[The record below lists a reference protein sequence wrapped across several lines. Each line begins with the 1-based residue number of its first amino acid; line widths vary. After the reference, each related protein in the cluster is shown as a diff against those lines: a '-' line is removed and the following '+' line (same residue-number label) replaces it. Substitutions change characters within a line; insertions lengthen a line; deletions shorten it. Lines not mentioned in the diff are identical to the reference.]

1 MNAEKLEQKLI
12 GVLDMQEVKAVAH
25 RFARGLDRCDRQII
39 ESCFHKDGMDDHGF
53 FKGSATEFCDW
64 VMKELE
70 KFTIS
75 QHLITTQNAE
85 INGNSAM
92 CESYFYA
99 YHLMSTP
106 NGDKDVIA
114 AGRYLDTME
123 KRDGEWKITLRQ
135 ATFDWNKITDA
146 APLPAPENDPRTVG
160 TNSKEDASYAAF
172 ANIRK

>member
-1 MNAEKLEQKLI
+1 
-12 GVLDMQEVKAVAH
+12 
-25 RFARGLDRCDRQII
+25 
-39 ESCFHKDGMDDHGF
+39 
-53 FKGSATEFCDW
+53 
-64 VMKELE
+64 MKELE

-75 QHLITTQNAE
+75 QHLISTQNAE

-135 ATFDWNKITDA
+135 AIFDWNKITDA

>member
-123 KRDGEWKITLRQ
+123 KRDCEWKITLRQ

>member
-53 FKGSATEFCDW
+53 FKGSAAEFCDW

-123 KRDGEWKITLRQ
+123 KRDCEWKITLRQ

>member
-64 VMKELE
+64 VMIELE

>member
-1 MNAEKLEQKLI
+1 MNAEKLDQKLI

>member
-1 MNAEKLEQKLI
+1 MNAEKLEQKLT

-64 VMKELE
+64 VMIELE

-85 INGNSAM
+85 MNGNSAM

>member
-70 KFTIS
+70 KLTIS